1 MRWHEHFL
9 INPPDGQRT
18 WAVCPINMY
27 MNDLATS
34 LDPRNFLVQVYL
46 QHTSDAV
53 MVQPLCFFTGH
64 SVYNELWGSYI
75 DGEAYTY
82 GLPLTLQAV
91 GNVTVAQGVI
101 SVADIVSAFPPAIAQ
116 APFHAAAY
124 CRLDPGWGINGV
136 EFIEVE

>member
-1 MRWHEHFL
+1 
-9 INPPDGQRT
+9 
-18 WAVCPINMY
+18 
-27 MNDLATS
+27 
-34 LDPRNFLVQVYL
+34 
-46 QHTSDAV
+46 

-136 EFIEVE
+136 EFMEVE